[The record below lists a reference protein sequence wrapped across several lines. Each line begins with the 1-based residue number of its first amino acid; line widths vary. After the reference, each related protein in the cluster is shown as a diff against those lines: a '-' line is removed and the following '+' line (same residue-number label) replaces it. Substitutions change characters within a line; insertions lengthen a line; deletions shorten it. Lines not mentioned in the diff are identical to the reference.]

1 MFSSALRVLLRKEF
15 LQIRR
20 DPVILRM
27 LLVMPIIQLIVLA
40 NAATFE
46 IKDAR
51 LWVVD
56 QDHTPTSREAV
67 TRLSSGGRFAPVGQ
81 SNSFQQA
88 EGALLSGKA
97 DVVLVAPEG
106 FERSIVRDREGTLQM
121 ILNAENGPQAGVIQ
135 AYGAQI
141 LGAWA
146 RDLTERSTPQ
156 LQRATGPEAPPR
168 RGQPIVEVR
177 RRGWYNV
184 TANYKHYMVPGI
196 LAQLITLVGTLMTA
210 LNIVREK
217 ELGTLDQ
224 LNVTPIS
231 RAAFITAKLLPLW
244 IIALFELTVGLA
256 VGHFLF
262 GMPVVGSVG
271 TLYFGAALYLV
282 AALGLGLLISTL
294 AETQQQAVFVT
305 FALMMVYSLMSGIFT
320 PTRGMPSWVRNIAE
334 LNPLLHFVDLARA
347 VLLKGAGF
355 SDVRHELV
363 MLALAGSTILAMAV
377 LRYRKRAA

>member
-224 LNVTPIS
+224 LNVTPIP

-355 SDVRHELV
+355 ADVRHELV